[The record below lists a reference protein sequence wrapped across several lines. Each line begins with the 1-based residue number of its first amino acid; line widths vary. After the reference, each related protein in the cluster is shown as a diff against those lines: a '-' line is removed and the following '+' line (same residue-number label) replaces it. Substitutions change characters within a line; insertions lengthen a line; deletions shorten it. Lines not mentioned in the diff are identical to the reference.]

1 MIVFRVIGI
10 GIVST
15 ILILILKEEKSEMA
29 LMCAIA
35 ASIIILLYIISQ
47 FTPIVNMINK
57 LLDNAGINKEYLRII
72 LKIVGISY
80 MVEFGKNIC
89 KDAGENAIANKI
101 EIAGK
106 VVIISLSIPVV
117 NSLVEIV
124 SNLIWKKKSLE
135 CLSLR

>member
-124 SNLIWKKKSLE
+124 SNLI
-135 CLSLR
+135 

>member
-106 VVIISLSIPVV
+106 VIIISLSIPVV

-124 SNLIWKKKSLE
+124 SNLI
-135 CLSLR
+135 

>member
-15 ILILILKEEKSEMA
+15 ILILVLKEEKSEMA

-124 SNLIWKKKSLE
+124 SNLI
-135 CLSLR
+135 